1 MGNWRRNLWV
11 LVGGVMMSSSS
22 YTMVIPF
29 LPLYLLDIGVPAED
43 VSIWSGLTFSITF
56 LVAAILAPY
65 WGRRADKD
73 GKRRMLMRAGYSLA
87 IAYFLGA
94 FVRGPFDMFLVRALQ
109 GFANGFVPAAMALVA
124 STSPPE
130 RMGFSL
136 GIMQTGLLIGGIL
149 GPMVGGTLAHLVGMR
164 MSFIVA
170 AVVIATGT
178 TMVRLLVWEP
188 AISRS
193 DSAGSIADD
202 FRMALRN
209 RQLVEML
216 VLLFAVQAI
225 AMVLQP
231 IITLYVAELQGQT
244 AGVVLAS
251 GIIFSLAGIAGA
263 IAAPVWGRIGQRR
276 GFRSILMIAFAGAGI
291 FNCTQALAADIWQF
305 GLFQFLYGLFIV
317 GVYPAINTIAVSSAD
332 ENAKG
337 RIFGLTTTANQLGS
351 MTGPLIGGVISAWI
365 GLRLVFVVT
374 GLALLVLGGT
384 VFVNALRRKGSAAKS

>member
-1 MGNWRRNLWV
+1 M
-11 LVGGVMMSSSS
+11 
-22 YTMVIPF
+22 
-29 LPLYLLDIGVPAED
+29 
-43 VSIWSGLTFSITF
+43 
-56 LVAAILAPY
+56 
-65 WGRRADKD
+65 
-73 GKRRMLMRAGYSLA
+73 
-87 IAYFLGA
+87 
-94 FVRGPFDMFLVRALQ
+94 
-109 GFANGFVPAAMALVA
+109 
-124 STSPPE
+124 
-130 RMGFSL
+130 
-136 GIMQTGLLIGGIL
+136 
-149 GPMVGGTLAHLVGMR
+149 
-164 MSFIVA
+164 
-170 AVVIATGT
+170 
-178 TMVRLLVWEP
+178 
-188 AISRS
+188 
-193 DSAGSIADD
+193 
-202 FRMALRN
+202 
-209 RQLVEML
+209 
-216 VLLFAVQAI
+216 
-225 AMVLQP
+225 
-231 IITLYVAELQGQT
+231 
-244 AGVVLAS
+244 AS